1 MSYNGIGL
9 KSARGSGTNG
19 YVQRNLSNIKDK
31 YDTDGTQNK
40 QYQRRKQ
47 LKNYSD
53 KKYDKNDKLI
63 RSVNTLKLE
72 LHDHQMKRELELKV
86 MEYRDQLEDEFEE
99 EVSGDDTEDNDS
111 VVIEKLVK
119 EYREKLINDM
129 NNRNMRDKK
138 YEAYKNMNEKEKKLQ
153 GFKEQINKRQKE
165 KKNLN
170 EEGEEEEEQGEEVET
185 VETRSKDGLLS
196 KALDYTSLSKD
207 NTAPTEA
214 EAAEAA
220 EATKEITRETEAIE
234 VDKQGDSSTNRTVQ
248 KKNSN
253 KRKVISEVTQDRN
266 DGGKRA
272 KFDASMY

>member
-1 MSYNGIGL
+1 
-9 KSARGSGTNG
+9 
-19 YVQRNLSNIKDK
+19 
-31 YDTDGTQNK
+31 
-40 QYQRRKQ
+40 
-47 LKNYSD
+47 
-53 KKYDKNDKLI
+53 
-63 RSVNTLKLE
+63 
-72 LHDHQMKRELELKV
+72 MKRELELKV

-99 EVSGDDTEDNDS
+99 EGSGDDTEDNDS

-165 KKNLN
+165 KNNLN
-170 EEGEEEEEQGEEVET
+170 EEGEEVET

-207 NTAPTEA
+207 NTAPTE
-214 EAAEAA
+214 AEAA

-253 KRKVISEVTQDRN
+253 KRKVISDVTQDRN
-266 DGGKRA
+266 DDGKRA